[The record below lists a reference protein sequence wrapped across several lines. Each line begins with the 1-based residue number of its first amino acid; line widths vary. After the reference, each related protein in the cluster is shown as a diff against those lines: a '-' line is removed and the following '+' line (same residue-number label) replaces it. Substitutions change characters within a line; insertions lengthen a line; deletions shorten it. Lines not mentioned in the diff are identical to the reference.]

1 MRVSRLVAFV
11 LVAAMAVFSGCHAN
25 ERAPR
30 ARDGFVATEVP
41 QHHGEV
47 AEPSATPLVG
57 AIMDDG
63 SEADVRPRGDAFS
76 DRATLQKS
84 PGGSPPAEPAS
95 PERMLVYSG
104 QVRVE
109 VAKPQDLMANF
120 REQVTKWGGHLQ
132 RQDDWT
138 LVVRVP
144 ASKFEEAFQWV
155 RGSGRVLSESRQ
167 TGDVTEEF
175 IDLGIRLDNAKKS
188 RDRLLEV
195 LQRAEKVEDILKV
208 EAELRRLTEE
218 IERMEGRR
226 KFLSDQVALSTIE
239 ATFQPLTEV
248 PVSKRVRRP
257 SRFPWINAVGAEQ
270 MMEGF

>member
-1 MRVSRLVAFV
+1 MRASRIVVAV
-11 LVAAMAVFSGCHAN
+11 LTVVTALLSACQAN

-30 ARDGFVATEVP
+30 ASAGLAAADLAESDGEAAAP
-41 QHHGEV
+41 G
-47 AEPSATPLVG
+47 ASPLAG
-57 AIMDDG
+57 AFHDDG
-63 SEADVRPRGDAFS
+63 GAADVRGRTENYFARAATTEKGDMPKSTAP
-76 DRATLQKS
+76 AT
-84 PGGSPPAEPAS
+84 
-95 PERMLVYSG
+95 ERLLVYSG

-109 VAKPQDLMANF
+109 VSKPQDLMAGF

-132 RQDDWT
+132 RQTDWT
-138 LVVRVP
+138 LIVRVP
-144 ASKFEEAFQWV
+144 ASKFEEAFEWV
-155 RGSGRVLSESRQ
+155 RSSGRVLAESRQ
-167 TGDVTEEF
+167 TADVTEEF

-226 KFLSDQVALSTIE
+226 KLLADQVALSTLE

-248 PVSKRVRRP
+248 PPSKRVRRP
-257 SRFPWINAVGAEQ
+257 SRFAWINAIGAERV
-270 MMEGF
+270 MEEL